1 MIMEAK
7 WSHELLSAAGGPGEP
22 VVQITGGSEGPR
34 NQEHREQKTQVPVR
48 QSGESR
54 PSVLCLQQVG
64 GGHQH

>member
-34 NQEHREQKTQVPVR
+34 NQEHRGQEKTQVPV
-48 QSGESR
+48 QQAGESG

-64 GGHQH
+64 